1 MILPDVN
8 VLVYAFRESLPEH
21 GVYARWLRRAAVAPE
36 GLLLTD
42 LALVGFVRVVTN
54 ARAVDPVSSAGEA
67 LNFVAALRASQS
79 AVMAR
84 TGPAMWTML
93 EGLVKQDRQI
103 RANLVPDAYLA
114 ATALSHNARVAT
126 RDRGFARYPGLRWF
140 DPATESV

>member
-1 MILPDVN
+1 
-8 VLVYAFRESLPEH
+8 
-21 GVYARWLRRAAVAPE
+21 
-36 GLLLTD
+36 
-42 LALVGFVRVVTN
+42 
-54 ARAVDPVSSAGEA
+54 
-67 LNFVAALRASQS
+67 
-79 AVMAR
+79 
-84 TGPAMWTML
+84 MWTML

>member
-1 MILPDVN
+1 VILPDVN

-21 GVYARWLRRAAVAPE
+21 VVYARWLRRAAVAPE

-42 LALVGFVRVVTN
+42 SALIGFIRVVTN
-54 ARAVDPVSSAGEA
+54 ARAVDPVSSAEHA
-67 LNFVAALRASQS
+67 LHFVGALRASQS

-84 TGPAMWTML
+84 TGPALWTML
-93 EGLVKQDRQI
+93 ETMVKQDRKI

-114 ATALSHNARVAT
+114 ATALSHNARIAT

-140 DPATESV
+140 DPATEPA